1 MALKS
6 NADEDLDDDFSLK
19 GNADEAVRDA
29 FFGKYGNEALSAKKM
44 CSDKAMKSQLK
55 IKVMKC
61 LTFSKNCIGETC
73 FFYMTS
79 VI

>member
-29 FFGKYGNEALSAKKM
+29 FFGKYGNEALSAR
-44 CSDKAMKSQLK
+44 
-55 IKVMKC
+55 
-61 LTFSKNCIGETC
+61 KNL
-73 FFYMTS
+73 
-79 VI
+79 